1 MNRKISL
8 SDLSSIDISNYKGL
22 LIDID
27 DTLYSYESAHNIAID
42 KCAIKFKEEL
52 PSQED
57 LDEESFKIIYRDCRN
72 KVTKRLD
79 SNGSCRSRLL
89 AFQLLFESLRAF
101 NPLDSYKYS
110 LDFEEYYWSIL
121 IENIERNEQMYIFV
135 HRCLAQGH
143 KVCAISDMQT
153 SFQIRK
159 MIKMDY
165 KDILLVTSEEVG
177 VEKPDKL
184 IFQYALKKIGLTSDE
199 VIMIGDSYSKD
210 IVGAENIG
218 IKSYQIS
225 LND

>member
-1 MNRKISL
+1 MNQKISL
-8 SDLSSIDISNYKGL
+8 SDLLTIDISNHKGL

-27 DTLYSYESAHNIAID
+27 DTLYSYHLAHNIAID
-42 KCAIKFKEEL
+42 QCAIKFKEKL
-52 PSQED
+52 PFQKNI
-57 LDEESFKIIYRDCRN
+57 DEESFKIIYRDCRN
-72 KVTKRLD
+72 KVTERLN

-89 AFQLLFESLRAF
+89 AFQLLFESLGTL
-101 NPLDSYKYS
+101 NPLDCYKYS
-110 LDFEEYYWSIL
+110 LDFEDYYWSIL
-121 IENIERNEQMYIFV
+121 IENIERNEQMYAFV
-135 HRCLAQGH
+135 QRCLFQGF
-143 KVCAISDMQT
+143 KVCAISDMQM

-177 VEKPDKL
+177 IEKPDKL
-184 IFQYALKKIGLTSDE
+184 IFQHALKKIGLTPDE

-218 IKSYQIS
+218 IKTFQIS